1 MRSACRTR
9 IYRDEEAG
17 EDDDGA
23 RRDRASETSAKR
35 LTEAILQTDDDGE
48 RGRRREEELGVAP
61 NSSGFGPF
69 REVDE
74 SDVADAE
81 HELAG
86 TCGRT

>member
-9 IYRDEEAG
+9 VCRDEEAG

-23 RRDRASETSAKR
+23 RRDRASETSDKR
-35 LTEAILQTDDDGE
+35 LTEASLQTDDDGE

-61 NSSGFGPF
+61 NSSGSRSF

-74 SDVADAE
+74 GDVADAE
-81 HELAG
+81 HEPAG
-86 TCGRT
+86 TCGRM